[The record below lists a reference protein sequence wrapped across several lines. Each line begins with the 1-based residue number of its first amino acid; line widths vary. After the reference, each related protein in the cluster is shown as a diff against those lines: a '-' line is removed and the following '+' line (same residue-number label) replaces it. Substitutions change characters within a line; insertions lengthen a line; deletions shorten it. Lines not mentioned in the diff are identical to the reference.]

1 MIDRQLFPTL
11 EAALADYPA
20 VTLLGARQVGKTTL
34 ARQIGDA
41 RSAVYLDIERPSDRQ
56 KLTDSEAYLSLH
68 SLRLVILDEVQH
80 MPELFPVLRSLID
93 EGRRTGQTTG
103 RFLLLGSATG
113 ELLRQSG
120 ESLAGRVAYLELPPL
135 QMPELAEDQ
144 QNRLWLRGGFPNSLL
159 ASSDTKSLDWRQN
172 LISTYLERELPSYG
186 SRLPAQTL
194 RRLWTMLAHLQGG
207 LLDVSQLA
215 KGLMI
220 DAKTV
225 HRYLDMLGDLM
236 LLRKLPPWHS
246 NLGKRLV
253 KSPKIYVRDS
263 GLLHALLGLAT
274 HDALLAHPVVGNSW
288 EGFVIETL
296 LNAAPRNAQCG
307 FYRSSNG
314 AEIDLLIDAP
324 GLGLMAI
331 EVKKGSNTKPRRGF
345 YSACE
350 DLQPTHKFLVHSGAD
365 GQPYPVGDGVI
376 ALGLRHLAQ
385 RLAQSPESLS
395 TSYVDRISQQPVT
408 PDHSD

>member
-1 MIDRQLFPTL
+1 MLDRHLTPAID
-11 EAALADYPA
+11 AALSDYPA
-20 VTLLGARQVGKTTL
+20 VALLGARQVGKTTL

-56 KLTDSEAYLSLH
+56 KLTDPEAYLSLH
-68 SLRLVILDEVQH
+68 SKSLVILDEVQH
-80 MPELFPVLRSLID
+80 MPEVFPVLRSLID
-93 EGRRTGQTTG
+93 EGRRAGQTAG

-135 QMPELAEDQ
+135 QAPELGEKE
-144 QNRLWLRGGFPNSLL
+144 QNTLWLRGGFPNSML
-159 ASSDTKSLDWRQN
+159 ASSDAKSLDWRQN

-215 KGLMI
+215 KGLLI

-253 KSPKIYVRDS
+253 KSPKVYVRDS
-263 GLLHALLGLAT
+263 GLLHALLGLAS

-288 EGFVIETL
+288 EGFAIETL
-296 LNAAPRNAQCG
+296 LNAAPRNAQSG
-307 FYRSSNG
+307 FYRSTNG
-314 AEIDLLIDAP
+314 AEIDLVVDSP

-331 EVKKGSNTKPRRGF
+331 EVKKGPSAKPRRGF

-350 DLQPTHKFLVHSGAD
+350 DLRPAHKFLVHSAAD
-365 GQPYPVGDGVI
+365 AQAFPVGDGVT
-376 ALGLRHLAQ
+376 AVGLRDLAQ
-385 RLAQSPESLS
+385 QLAAG
-395 TSYVDRISQQPVT
+395 R
-408 PDHSD
+408 

>member
-1 MIDRQLFPTL
+1 MLDRHLTPAID
-11 EAALADYPA
+11 AALSDYPA
-20 VTLLGARQVGKTTL
+20 VALLGARQVGKTTL

-56 KLTDSEAYLSLH
+56 KLTDPEAYLSLH
-68 SLRLVILDEVQH
+68 SKSLVILDEVQH
-80 MPELFPVLRSLID
+80 MPEVFPVLRSLID
-93 EGRRTGQTTG
+93 EGRRAGQTAG

-135 QMPELAEDQ
+135 QAPELGEKE
-144 QNRLWLRGGFPNSLL
+144 QNTLWLRGGFPNSLL
-159 ASSDTKSLDWRQN
+159 ASSDAKSLDWRQN

-215 KGLMI
+215 KGLLM

-253 KSPKIYVRDS
+253 KSPKVYVRDS

-288 EGFVIETL
+288 EGFAIETL
-296 LNAAPRNAQCG
+296 LNAAPRDAQSG

-314 AEIDLLIDAP
+314 AEIDLVVDSP

-331 EVKKGSNTKPRRGF
+331 EVKKGPGAKPRRGF

-350 DLQPTHKFLVHSGAD
+350 DLRPAHKFLVHSAAD
-365 GQPYPVGDGVI
+365 AQAFPVGDGVT
-376 ALGLRHLAQ
+376 AVGLRDLAQ
-385 RLAQSPESLS
+385 QLAAG
-395 TSYVDRISQQPVT
+395 R
-408 PDHSD
+408 

>member
-1 MIDRQLFPTL
+1 MIDRQLFPAV

-20 VTLLGARQVGKTTL
+20 VALLGARQVGKTTL

-41 RSAVYLDIERPSDRQ
+41 RQPVYLDIERPSDRQ
-56 KLTDSEAYLSLH
+56 KLTDPEAYLSLH
-68 SLRLVILDEVQH
+68 SQRLVILDEVQH

-93 EGRRTGQTTG
+93 EGRRSGQGTG

-135 QMPELAEDQ
+135 QMPELPANQ
-144 QNRLWLRGGFPNSLL
+144 QNTLWLRGGFPNSLL
-159 ASSDTKSLDWRQN
+159 ASSDSKSLDWRQN
-172 LISTYLERELPSYG
+172 LISTYLERELPSHG

-253 KSPKIYVRDS
+253 KSPKVYVRDS
-263 GLLHALLGLAT
+263 GLLHALLGLDT

-296 LNAAPRNAQCG
+296 LNAAPRRAPFG

-314 AEIDLLIDAP
+314 AEIDLVIDAP
-324 GLGLMAI
+324 GQGLIAI
-331 EVKKGSNTKPRRGF
+331 EVKKSPNAKPRRGF
-345 YSACE
+345 HSACE
-350 DLQPTHKFLVHSGAD
+350 DLQPAHKFLVHSSAD
-365 GQPYPVGDGVI
+365 DESYPVGDGVMAI
-376 ALGLRHLAQ
+376 GLRGLAH
-385 RLAQSPESLS
+385 RLTQSPLP
-395 TSYVDRISQQPVT
+395 QQSAPT
-408 PDHSD
+408 

>member
-1 MIDRQLFPTL
+1 MLDRHLTPAID
-11 EAALADYPA
+11 AALSDHPA
-20 VTLLGARQVGKTTL
+20 VALLGARQVGKTTL

-56 KLTDSEAYLSLH
+56 KLTDPEAYLSLH
-68 SLRLVILDEVQH
+68 SKSLVILDEVQH
-80 MPELFPVLRSLID
+80 MPEVFPVLRSLID
-93 EGRRTGQTTG
+93 EGRRAGQTAG

-113 ELLRQSG
+113 TLLRQSG

-135 QMPELAEDQ
+135 QAPELGEKE
-144 QNRLWLRGGFPNSLL
+144 QNTLWLRGGFPNSLL
-159 ASSDTKSLDWRQN
+159 ASSDAKSLDWRQN

-215 KGLMI
+215 KGLLI

-253 KSPKIYVRDS
+253 KSPKVYVRDS

-288 EGFVIETL
+288 EGFAIETL
-296 LNAAPRNAQCG
+296 LNAAPRDAQSG

-314 AEIDLLIDAP
+314 AEIDLVVDSP

-331 EVKKGSNTKPRRGF
+331 EVKKGPGAKPRRGF

-350 DLQPTHKFLVHSGAD
+350 DLRPTHKFLVHRAAD
-365 GQPYPVGDGVI
+365 AQAFPVGDGVT
-376 ALGLRHLAQ
+376 AVGLRDLAQ
-385 RLAQSPESLS
+385 QLAAG
-395 TSYVDRISQQPVT
+395 R
-408 PDHSD
+408 